1 MAKRT
6 VVSHEVMAGRLAA
19 CGLFTILEPLIFDH
33 KDEPLELI
41 NLADST
47 CVLCLL
53 NLALRVKNVLLSNS
67 IDSWKEGMSK
77 ISCCFP
83 NALVSIGFISG
94 EENPSDN
101 VSKFFSDSVEV
112 LNSDK
117 YRIGPEKYN
126 KLDTIK

>member
-1 MAKRT
+1 MVVDQVALFGEGPLYRNVALGRSRVAKRT

-53 NLALRVKNVLLSNS
+53 TRLSGL
-67 IDSWKEGMSK
+67 KM
-77 ISCCFP
+77 
-83 NALVSIGFISG
+83 
-94 EENPSDN
+94 
-101 VSKFFSDSVEV
+101 FFCQ
-112 LNSDK
+112 
-117 YRIGPEKYN
+117 IP
-126 KLDTIK
+126 